1 MEVLNRARAMPRSAA
16 SVSELTGAAVL
27 LRGPDMVVY
36 LRALDSEGDCSRS
49 KIRPPRQ
56 HLSWEKLVPLRVRTL
71 GVCHSA
77 RAHTVP

>member
-36 LRALDSEGDCSRS
+36 LGALDSEATLSGT

-56 HLSWEKLVPLRVRTL
+56 HLSWAKLVPLRVRTL
-71 GVCHSA
+71 VVCHSA

>member
-36 LRALDSEGDCSRS
+36 PGALDSEGATAAGL
-49 KIRPPRQ
+49 KIPRQ
-56 HLSWEKLVPLRVRTL
+56 HVGKTRAVESENPRCVSQCTCTHRAVR
-71 GVCHSA
+71 
-77 RAHTVP
+77 